1 MFNQLKTLIM
11 YKIYVMCR
19 GRKLYTGDVFY
30 TKGAAVR
37 FCGRMNRPYVKGEAV
52 SPSDYYFIEG

>member
-1 MFNQLKTLIM
+1 M

-19 GRKLYTGDVFY
+19 GRKIYTGDVFY